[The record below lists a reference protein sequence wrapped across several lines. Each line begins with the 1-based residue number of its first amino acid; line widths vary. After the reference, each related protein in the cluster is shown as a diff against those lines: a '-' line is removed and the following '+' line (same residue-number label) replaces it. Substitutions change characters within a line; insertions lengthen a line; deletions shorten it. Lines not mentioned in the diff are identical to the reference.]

1 MAKRKIK
8 RSRKKIIG
16 FSWKTQSGF
25 RQALYENDFNS
36 RQQFLKERRSFK
48 RNKVRIKDIKKR

>member
-1 MAKRKIK
+1 MVKRKRK
-8 RSRKKIIG
+8 GTRKKVIG

-25 RQALYENDFNS
+25 RQALYENDFDS

>member
-16 FSWKTQSGF
+16 FSWKTRSGF
-25 RQALYENDFNS
+25 RQALHERDFEN
-36 RQQFLKERRSFK
+36 RKQFLNERRSFK
-48 RNKVRIKDIKKR
+48 RHHIRIRDMKKR